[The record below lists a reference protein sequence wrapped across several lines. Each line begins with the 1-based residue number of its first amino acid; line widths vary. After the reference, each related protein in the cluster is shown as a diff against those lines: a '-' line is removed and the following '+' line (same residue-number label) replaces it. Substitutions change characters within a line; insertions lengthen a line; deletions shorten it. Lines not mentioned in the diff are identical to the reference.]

1 MKPLTRSLALLIL
14 FATTPARAGE
24 VIVKPE
30 ADLRYRHDAL
40 ERDDADVG
48 EEGVNHRQR
57 IRVRFGASGELRDDL
72 SLRLRIA
79 SGDDDPVS
87 TNQTLTDA
95 FSKKSLTLDLA
106 YFDYR
111 PVKGLSLT
119 AGKQPNP
126 FFRPGDSQVVW
137 DGDLTPEGLTLSFA
151 HQVSRVKW
159 FATGSS
165 FWVLDRRDGEPDAF
179 LLGGQAGAGLRLGED
194 FLLVASGAFYDYTGL
209 KGRLPAYDDDPFGNT
224 VDAGGLLANDYN
236 LVDGGLEL
244 RGKAWK
250 LPFSLFGNVAMNLAA
265 EDGRVAW
272 LAGFSLGDPGKPKG
286 WRARYTWR
294 KVGRDAVFG
303 TFSDSDFGGGGTGTW
318 GHLVEGSFTL
328 NDNLSFGLTLFL
340 SRIDDG
346 DDTRYHRIQ
355 LDMIVKY

>member
-1 MKPLTRSLALLIL
+1 MKNLTRALTLLLL
-14 FATTPARAGE
+14 FAARPVRAGD
-24 VIVKPE
+24 VPVTPE

-40 ERDDADVG
+40 ERG
-48 EEGVNHRQR
+48 EEEVNHRQR
-57 IRVRFGASGELRDDL
+57 VRVRFGASSELRDDL

-111 PVKGLSLT
+111 PVKGLSLL

-126 FFRPGDSQVVW
+126 FFKPGDSQLVW
-137 DGDLTPEGLTLSFA
+137 DGDLTPEGLTLSFSRQGA
-151 HQVSRVKW
+151 RVKW

-165 FWVLDRRDGEPDAF
+165 FWVMDRRDGEPDAF
-179 LLGGQAGAGLRLGED
+179 LLAGQAGAGVRLGED

-209 KGRLPAYDDDPFGNT
+209 KGRLPVYDDAAFGNT
-224 VDAGGLLANDYN
+224 VDVDGRLVNDYN

-250 LPFSLFGNVAMNLAA
+250 LPFSVFGNVAVNLAA
-265 EDGRVAW
+265 EDGRTAW
-272 LAGFSLGDPGKPKG
+272 LAGVSLGDPGKPKG
-286 WRARYTWR
+286 WRARYTYR
-294 KVGRDAVFG
+294 QVGSDAVFG

-318 GHLVEGSFTL
+318 GHLIDGSFTL
-328 NDNLSFGLTLFL
+328 NEHLSFLLTLFI

-355 LDMIVKY
+355 LDMLVKY